1 MRLDE
6 ATRARLR
13 ARLARLYGD
22 TTADRVLPRLLTV
35 LERHE
40 GGRWHA
46 PREELWDEH
55 DAILITYADSVLST
69 SEIPLRTLRAFV
81 SGHLSEAFTTLHILP
96 FFPYSSDDGF
106 SVTDFR
112 SVREDLG
119 DWPDVQAIADKMH
132 LMVDLI
138 LNHVSRESLWFTD
151 FVNRRSPGCDYFIEV
166 EPKENLTAVVRPRST
181 PLLSGVRT
189 PDGMRHVWA
198 TFSNDQIDLN
208 YSNPDVLL
216 EFVDILLFYIS
227 QGARILRLDAVA
239 FVWKE
244 IGTPCIHLPETHE
257 IVKLLRD
264 VVTAVEPCCLLLSET
279 NVPNEE
285 NLSYF
290 GTGDEAHMVY
300 QFSLPPLVL
309 HALSTGS
316 TCYLNEW
323 AGNLPSPPPGCT
335 YLNFT
340 ASHDGVGLRPLEDVL
355 PSEEIHHLLEHMR
368 QRGGYISTRRNRDG
382 SDIPYELNISYFDA
396 CAVPGA
402 ASPDEQIERFLLTQ
416 TLALSLQGVPAV
428 YIHSLTA
435 TPNDR
440 IGVERTG
447 HTRAINRRKWDKLE
461 LEREL
466 ANPDS
471 STHRVFQE
479 YLRRL
484 QLRRSIPAFHPD
496 ASQRLIEVDDESFA
510 LLRESIDGG
519 EQLLAVYNFAPRP
532 RRLRLPDGAPLFGDR
547 AEELLSGRRISSLRH
562 GIDMSAYACAWFR
575 LRPATA
581 PTDD

>member
-1 MRLDE
+1 
-6 ATRARLR
+6 
-13 ARLARLYGD
+13 
-22 TTADRVLPRLLTV
+22 
-35 LERHE
+35 
-40 GGRWHA
+40 
-46 PREELWDEH
+46 
-55 DAILITYADSVLST
+55 
-69 SEIPLRTLRAFV
+69 
-81 SGHLSEAFTTLHILP
+81 
-96 FFPYSSDDGF
+96 
-106 SVTDFR
+106 
-112 SVREDLG
+112 
-119 DWPDVQAIADKMH
+119 
-132 LMVDLI
+132 
-138 LNHVSRESLWFTD
+138 
-151 FVNRRSPGCDYFIEV
+151 
-166 EPKENLTAVVRPRST
+166 
-181 PLLSGVRT
+181 
-189 PDGMRHVWA
+189 
-198 TFSNDQIDLN
+198 
-208 YSNPDVLL
+208 
-216 EFVDILLFYIS
+216 
-227 QGARILRLDAVA
+227 
-239 FVWKE
+239 
-244 IGTPCIHLPETHE
+244 
-257 IVKLLRD
+257 
-264 VVTAVEPCCLLLSET
+264 
-279 NVPNEE
+279 
-285 NLSYF
+285 
-290 GTGDEAHMVY
+290 MVY

-402 ASPDEQIERFLLTQ
+402 ANPDEQIERFLLTQ

-440 IGVERTG
+440 IGVERIG